1 MLNKKN
7 ILLAVVI
14 LLSGCHAAPVVK
26 KEVAPSA
33 INEREAVVKLQNA
46 NPPTTDDLTKN
57 DGPVG
62 EVRAFKSENIL
73 KLRGSDRGLK
83 FTDSNWKDFPVT
95 INLNVVPVRVFFESL
110 QRLTNVNFIVG
121 DDVKGDV
128 TINLRDVNWVEIYQI
143 VLKNKNLIGEVNDN
157 GNIVN
162 IHTPDFISEQGA
174 SSEKALKARIAT
186 MKAYASLEAK
196 ETSIIKLNFAK
207 PDVVQQQ
214 LKDMTSNID
223 AITVGQN
230 TSSVASSRAS
240 FILDARTNSIIV
252 HARPGDMEW
261 IKSAIANLDKPTR
274 QVLIDVFIIEAT
286 DNFEAQLG
294 SRIGLYKRNTIGGTN
309 AAVSGGMTGTTAMQP
324 GDITLNN
331 TTGSISNNP
340 IASPVGGIALMM
352 STLSTDLRV
361 ELQAMQLESLIK
373 IVSNPKLFI
382 VDNELAS
389 ITDGTEIPYT
399 VVGTI
404 GGSPTVS
411 FKDAALKLQV
421 RPTITGEG
429 NIYIDLTVNKD
440 TPLMTSSPPPISKK
454 ELKTKLL
461 VKDGGVAL
469 IGGINKSEAT
479 ATESGVPF
487 FSKIPVLGN
496 LFKSKDDINRKN
508 QLYIFL
514 APRVI

>member
-1 MLNKKN
+1 MLNKK
-7 ILLAVVI
+7 LVVLAVAAC
-14 LLSGCHAAPVVK
+14 LTGCHAAPVIK
-26 KEVAPSA
+26 KEVAQSA
-33 INEREAVVKLQNA
+33 INERQAVVKLQEL
-46 NPPTTDDLTKN
+46 NPPTTDDLRKN
-57 DGPVG
+57 DRPVF
-62 EVRAFKSENIL
+62 EALTFKSENIL
-73 KLRGSDRGLK
+73 KLRGSDRGFK
-83 FTDSNWKDFPVT
+83 FTDANWKDFPIS

-128 TINLRDVNWVEIYQI
+128 SINLKDVSWVEIYEM
-143 VLKNKNLIGEVNDN
+143 VLKNKNLMGEVNDS

-196 ETSIIKLNFAK
+196 ETSIVKLNFAN
-207 PDVVQQQ
+207 PVVIQQQ
-214 LKDMTSNID
+214 LREMTANID
-223 AITVGQN
+223 TMVVGQAAAPA
-230 TSSVASSRAS
+230 TTSSRAS
-240 FILDARTNSIIV
+240 FILDVRTNSIIV
-252 HARPGDMEW
+252 NARPGDMEW

-274 QVLIDVFIIEAT
+274 QVLIDVFIVEAT

-294 SRIGLYKRNTIGGTN
+294 SRMSLSKTGFNIGGTSASLSGAMAEGWSSSTPAS
-309 AAVSGGMTGTTAMQP
+309 AAIGA
-324 GDITLNN
+324 
-331 TTGSISNNP
+331 
-340 IASPVGGIALMM
+340 VGLMM
-352 STLSTDLRV
+352 KTPSTTLKL
-361 ELQAMQLESLIK
+361 ELQAMQQESLIK

-382 VDNELAS
+382 VDNESAS

-421 RPTITGEG
+421 KPTITGEG
-429 NIYIDLTVNKD
+429 NIYIDLIVNKD
-440 TPLMTSSPPPISKK
+440 TPILTSSPPPISKK

-461 VKDGGVAL
+461 VKDGGLAL
-469 IGGINKSEAT
+469 IGGINKSEAG
-479 ATESGVPF
+479 ATETGVPL
-487 FSKIPVLGN
+487 FSKIPVIGN
-496 LFKSKDDINRKN
+496 FFKNKEDTNNKN